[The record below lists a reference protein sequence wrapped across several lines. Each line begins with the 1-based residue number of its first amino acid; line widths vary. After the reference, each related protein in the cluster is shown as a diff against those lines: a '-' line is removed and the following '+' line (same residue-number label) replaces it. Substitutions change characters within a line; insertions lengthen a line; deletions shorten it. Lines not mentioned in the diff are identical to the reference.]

1 MSTSSNVVRLPR
13 KRVRTRPYVRPA
25 RRSQRRQQ
33 WSAVTVALVAVVL
46 TALSLSHLAHGIELV
61 TRAPA
66 WEAWS
71 MAIGIDLGFV
81 AARDRPALC
90 RHREGANRDKP
101 VDQTGNPRH
110 DRRQRGDECAR
121 VRCPVRRL
129 APLSSRW
136 PGARDPGPRLLPQ
149 PGGLRAGCFEVDPSC
164 APFGRRPEGAFLRP

>member
-13 KRVRTRPYVRPA
+13 KRVRPRPYVRPA

-81 AARDRPALC
+81 ALEIAQLCAATEKVRTEISRWTKPAILGTIVASAAMNALAFGAQSEGWLLYPAVGLGLAIPALVYC
-90 RHREGANRDKP
+90 LS
-101 VDQTGNPRH
+101 
-110 DRRQRGDECAR
+110 R
-121 VRCPVRRL
+121 VAFGL
-129 APLSSRW
+129 AASR
-136 PGARDPGPRLLPQ
+136 
-149 PGGLRAGCFEVDPSC
+149 
-164 APFGRRPEGAFLRP
+164 